1 MYQDCILAS
10 LSTQFPQLKVIGEEG
25 DINIAEVNKEL
36 IINDVDSGA
45 LNISCPEKWKNTTLE
60 DLTVWVDPLDGTK
73 EYTEVSE

>member
-25 DINIAEVNKEL
+25 DINIAEVNKEF
-36 IINDVDSGA
+36 IINDVDSDA
-45 LNISCPEKWKNTTLE
+45 LNISCPENWRNTTLE